1 MIYVLLL
8 AIDRPTN
15 IETKWK
21 VFFQRKLGNL
31 IIGRN
36 CISTLAG
43 IQKTSTIM
51 RQNIKSKST
60 NNNLVLYVGQY
71 KCYTPL
77 KAYWPPRVSSSIVIL
92 SSDRYKYIPTSFK
105 SYNCLIYWIKSGKNG
120 MRVSTGNQKEMD
132 NIVIKHGICS
142 STGNQKT

>member
-15 IETKWK
+15 IETKSK

-36 CISTLAG
+36 CISTLTG

-60 NNNLVLYVGQY
+60 NNNLVYSMLF
-71 KCYTPL
+71 L
-77 KAYWPPRVSSSIVIL
+77 DSI
-92 SSDRYKYIPTSFK
+92 Y
-105 SYNCLIYWIKSGKNG
+105 
-120 MRVSTGNQKEMD
+120 
-132 NIVIKHGICS
+132 
-142 STGNQKT
+142 